1 MIFPNAL
8 RALNSRN
15 YRLFFTAQTVSMTGL
30 WMHRVAVGWL
40 VFRLTDSNSALGLMD
55 FVASLPICLLSP
67 FAGAVIERL
76 DLRKTLFYLQ
86 AGCMCI
92 AFTLA
97 FLTLTEL
104 ISFRLVIILAVSRG
118 MPSR

>member
-1 MIFPNAL
+1 MNFPNAL

-15 YRLFFTAQTVSMTGL
+15 YRLFFVAQTVSMTGL

-76 DLRKTLFYLQ
+76 DLRKTLFY
-86 AGCMCI
+86 
-92 AFTLA
+92 
-97 FLTLTEL
+97 
-104 ISFRLVIILAVSRG
+104 RLNC
-118 MPSR
+118 